1 MAKSKIAYF
10 CQSCGYESA
19 KWLGK
24 CPSCQQWNTFVEE
37 ILEKSNASVPN
48 WKASPASSQRANKP
62 VEVGEIT
69 FKEEHR
75 LLTPDKEFNRVLGGG
90 IVAGSLVLIGGEPGI
105 GKSTLMLQ
113 LALNMPNVK
122 VLYVSGEESD
132 HQIKMRAERLV
143 SLDTQQERAKNK
155 ELKDEFGKGCFI
167 LTETSTQNIFK
178 QIEALQPDILVIDSI
193 QTLHSSHVESTP
205 GSVSQVRECTAE
217 LLRFAKETSTP
228 VFLIG
233 HITKDGMIAGP
244 KILEH
249 MVDTVLQFEGDRHH
263 VYRILRTIKNRFGSS
278 SEIGIYE
285 MLGEGLREVS
295 NPSEILLSQR
305 DEPLSGITISATLE
319 GMRPMLIET
328 QALVSTSAYGTP
340 QRTATGFD
348 TKRMSMLLAVL
359 EKRCGFRLGAKD
371 VFLNITGGIR
381 VEDPAIDLGLAAA
394 IISSHEDIPIP
405 AKTCF
410 AGEIGLS
417 GEIRAVNRVEQRIA
431 EAQKLGFEQIFISKY
446 NMPTAAKDKKRLDLS
461 RYTIDVKVVGRI
473 EEVFGLLF
481 G

>member
-1 MAKSKIAYF
+1 M
-10 CQSCGYESA
+10 
-19 KWLGK
+19 
-24 CPSCQQWNTFVEE
+24 
-37 ILEKSNASVPN
+37 
-48 WKASPASSQRANKP
+48 QRANKP
-62 VEVGEIT
+62 VKVADIT

-75 LLTPDKEFNRVLGGG
+75 LLTPDNEFNRVLGGG

-113 LALNMPNVK
+113 LALQMPNIK
-122 VLYVSGEESD
+122 VLYVSGEESE
-132 HQIKMRAERLV
+132 HQVKMRAERL
-143 SLDTQQERAKNK
+143 TPQPPPIGGGA
-155 ELKDEFGKGCFI
+155 GAGCFI

-178 QIEALQPDILVIDSI
+178 QIEELEPDLVVIDSI
-193 QTLHSSHVESTP
+193 QTLHSSHIESTP

-217 LLRFAKETSTP
+217 LLRFAKESGTP

-263 VYRILRTIKNRFGSS
+263 VYRILRTIKNRFGSA
-278 SEIGIYE
+278 SELGIYE

-305 DEPLSGITISATLE
+305 DELLSGITISTTLE

-328 QALVSTSAYGTP
+328 QALVSPSPYGTP

-348 TKRMSMLLAVL
+348 TRRMSMLLAVH
-359 EKRCGFRLGAKD
+359 EKRCGFNLGAKD
-371 VFLNITGGIR
+371 VFLNNTGGIR

-394 IISSHEDIPIP
+394 IVSSHQDIAVPF
-405 AKTCF
+405 KTCF

-446 NMPTAAKDKKRLDLS
+446 NLPSGGQDKKGIDLS
-461 RYTIDVKVVGRI
+461 RYKIDIKVVSSI
-473 EEVFGLLF
+473 EEVFEILF

>member
-1 MAKSKIAYF
+1 M
-10 CQSCGYESA
+10 
-19 KWLGK
+19 
-24 CPSCQQWNTFVEE
+24 
-37 ILEKSNASVPN
+37 
-48 WKASPASSQRANKP
+48 QRANKP
-62 VEVGEIT
+62 VKVADIT

-75 LLTPDKEFNRVLGGG
+75 LLTPDNEFNRVLGGG

-113 LALNMPNVK
+113 LALQMPNIK
-122 VLYVSGEESD
+122 VLYVSGEESE
-132 HQIKMRAERLV
+132 HQVKMRAERL
-143 SLDTQQERAKNK
+143 TPQPPPIGGGA
-155 ELKDEFGKGCFI
+155 GAGCFI

-178 QIEALQPDILVIDSI
+178 QIEELEPDLVVIDSI
-193 QTLHSSHVESTP
+193 QTLHSSHIESTP
-205 GSVSQVRECTAE
+205 GSVSQVRECMAE
-217 LLRFAKETSTP
+217 LLRFAKESGTP

-263 VYRILRTIKNRFGSS
+263 VYRILRTIKNRFGSA
-278 SEIGIYE
+278 SELGIYE

-305 DEPLSGITISATLE
+305 DELLSGITISTTLE

-328 QALVSTSAYGTP
+328 QALVSPSPYGTP

-348 TKRMSMLLAVL
+348 TRRMSMLLAVL
-359 EKRCGFRLGAKD
+359 EKRCGFNLGAKD

-394 IISSHEDIPIP
+394 IVSSHQDIAVPF
-405 AKTCF
+405 KTCF

-446 NMPTAAKDKKRLDLS
+446 NPNLVL
-461 RYTIDVKVVGRI
+461 
-473 EEVFGLLF
+473 
-481 G
+481 